1 MTRGETMEKVIAIL
15 RNSEDGDKLSKP
27 ALKIVESAVNN
38 RLNEYGLT
46 LLDELYKM
54 VMDGTYTAAKFKK
67 AIKDTLP
74 TD

>member
-15 RNSEDGDKLSKP
+15 QGTEDGDKLSKP
-27 ALKIVESAVNN
+27 ALKVVESAVNN
-38 RLNEYGLT
+38 RLNEYGLN
-46 LLDELYKM
+46 LLDELYNM

-74 TD
+74 TE

>member
-1 MTRGETMEKVIAIL
+1 MTRGETMEKVITIL
-15 RNSEDGDKLSKP
+15 RGTEDGDKLSKP

-38 RLNEYGLT
+38 RLNEHGLN

-54 VMDGTYTAAKFKK
+54 VMDGSYSATKFKK

-74 TD
+74 TE

>member
-15 RNSEDGDKLSKP
+15 RHTQDGDNLSKP
-27 ALKIVESAVNN
+27 ALKVVESAVNN
-38 RLNEYGLT
+38 RLNEYGLN

-54 VMDGTYTAAKFKK
+54 VMDGTYTPAKFKK

-74 TD
+74 TE

>member
-15 RNSEDGDKLSKP
+15 RNSDDGDKLSKP

-38 RLNEYGLT
+38 RLNEYGLN
-46 LLDELYKM
+46 LLDKLHEM
-54 VMDGTYTAAKFKK
+54 VMDSTYSAAKFKQ

-74 TD
+74 TE

>member
-15 RNSEDGDKLSKP
+15 RGTEDGDKLSKP
-27 ALKIVESAVNN
+27 ALKIVESAANN
-38 RLNEYGLT
+38 YLNEYGLN

-74 TD
+74 TT